1 MQKHIS
7 LNRST
12 LEEFL
17 SDSNPLILAS
27 TILLTPSSIN
37 TFRRSLRSPWRRPA
51 YTFDPDAGA
60 IYFRLGHGK
69 VKKTIEVVLKALF
82 DIDEGGRVVG
92 IEVLPTN
99 SEILEGMRRIIQAT
113 SL

>member
-1 MQKHIS
+1 MSEAVVLLNPCDSSDTLPPRGSKHAVIFIVEGVQ
-7 LNRST
+7 LTEYVST
-12 LEEFL
+12 
-17 SDSNPLILAS
+17 
-27 TILLTPSSIN
+27 
-37 TFRRSLRSPWRRPA
+37 

-60 IYFRLGHGK
+60 IYFRLGHGR
-69 VKKTIEVVLKALF
+69 VKKTIEVMLKALF
-82 DIDEGGRVVG
+82 DIDEEGRVIG

>member
-1 MQKHIS
+1 MWFVDELMTEAIVLINPRDSSDTLPPKGSKHDVIFMI
-7 LNRST
+7 
-12 LEEFL
+12 EGVE
-17 SDSNPLILAS
+17 
-27 TILLTPSSIN
+27 LTEYVS
-37 TFRRSLRSPWRRPA
+37 A

-60 IYFRLGHGK
+60 IYFRLGHGR

-82 DIDEGGRVVG
+82 DIDEEGRVVG